1 MEDEK
6 IVDLFFERSEQAI
19 SELST
24 KYGKL
29 AQVICI
35 NILKNGSDA
44 EECVSDSLFSTWNSI
59 PPEKPSS
66 LRAFFL
72 NIVRNKAL
80 DRYRF
85 NTADRRNSN
94 YEVAIEELEVSLA
107 TGETPAE
114 ECEAEVLTDAINRFL
129 GTLKK
134 KERQMFVS
142 RYYLSDPVRVIAQNL
157 GMKES
162 VVSVRLHRTRERLRK
177 FLRKENLI

>member
-1 MEDEK
+1 MEDEM

-29 AQVICI
+29 AQVICT

-44 EECVSDSLFSTWNSI
+44 EECVNDSLFTTWNAI
-59 PPEKPSS
+59 PPQKPSS

-72 NIVRNKAL
+72 NVVRNKAL

-85 NTADRRNSN
+85 NSADKRTSN
-94 YEVAIEELEVSLA
+94 FEVAIEELEICLSSENDPSA
-107 TGETPAE
+107 
-114 ECEAEVLTDAINRFL
+114 ECEVEVLTDAINRFL
-129 GTLKK
+129 GTIKK
-134 KERQMFVS
+134 KDRQMFVS
-142 RYYLSDPVRVIAQNL
+142 RYYLSDSVQAIAQNMGL
-157 GMKES
+157 KES
-162 VVSVRLHRTRERLRK
+162 VVSVHLFRTREKLKK